1 MSVLTQIIPAW
12 QAFSAITQIMPI
24 RDEAHYQYM
33 VETLEGLLEQT
44 GDDEHHPLMGL
55 VDIVGDLIADYEAIQ
70 QVLPETKGLDALMF
84 LMEQHGV
91 KQHQLPE
98 VGSQGVVSEVLNGKR
113 SLNVRQIRA
122 LADRFGVSPVTFI

>member
-12 QAFSAITQIMPI
+12 QAFSATTKIMTI